1 MERERKR
8 ERRKGDVMVEKEIA
22 GKRVD
27 FDDEGYMKDFHAWD
41 EELARELAREE
52 GIEELTEKH
61 FRVIRFMRG
70 EFEKN
75 GTAPSIRKLT
85 KGSGVP
91 TKELYLLF
99 PKGPAKK
106 AARIG
111 GMPKPKGCV

>member
-1 MERERKR
+1 M
-8 ERRKGDVMVEKEIA
+8 EKEIA
-22 GKRVD
+22 GIRIE
-27 FDDEGYMKDFHAWD
+27 FDEEGYMKDFRLWNEAI
-41 EELARELAREE
+41 ARELAREE
-52 GIEELTEKH
+52 GIQELTERH
-61 FRVIRFMRG
+61 LQVIRFMRE

-91 TKELYLLF
+91 TKELYQLF
-99 PKGPAKK
+99 PGGPAKK